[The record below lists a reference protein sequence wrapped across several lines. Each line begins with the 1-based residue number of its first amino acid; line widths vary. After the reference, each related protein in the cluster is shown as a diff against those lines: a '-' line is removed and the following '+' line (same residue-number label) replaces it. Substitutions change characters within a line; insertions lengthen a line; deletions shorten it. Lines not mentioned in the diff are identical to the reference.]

1 MESRLH
7 MIVNMILFHSDLIN
21 TSASPYQIIFFF
33 LPITIYAF
41 YFNLLIGQP
50 SFASFNMMFNIFCL
64 IFFSTYYQFYTYGLI
79 AGVYD
84 PSDVVCSLKWL
95 VIVDYLY
102 AYIKADIPTH
112 NISANNLTL
121 MGIIMLALHIYV
133 YIDLSILVKFILGV
147 LITFFTTIGARIMHH
162 FIV

>member
-41 YFNLLIGQP
+41 YFNLLIGQH
-50 SFASFNMMFNIFCL
+50 SFASFNMMFNLFCL
-64 IFFSTYYQFYTYGLI
+64 IFFSTYYQFYTHGLI

-84 PSDVVCSLKWL
+84 PSDIVFSLKWL
-95 VIVDYLY
+95 VTVDFLH
-102 AYIKADIPTH
+102 AYVKADIPAH
-112 NISANNLTL
+112 LSAGNVILIGVIT
-121 MGIIMLALHIYV
+121 LALHIYV
-133 YIDLSILVKFILGV
+133 YIDLSIIVKFILGI
-147 LITFFTTIGARIMHH
+147 LITFFSTIGARIMHH
-162 FIV
+162 FVV